1 MSVLCPFPVRCLS
14 GSGFFLCEN
23 IAEVMKMQGNPYT
36 AYQPI
41 YGNPYGMRMQ
51 QQYYQPQP
59 MQPMEQAAV
68 VMVSDRREV
77 DSQIVNDLLP
87 HYYANRNGAEIYV
100 KQLDTATGKSVVT
113 VYKAEMAQQAAPMEY
128 ASAADLRALAGR
140 VDDLAAALDAGY
152 TPKRALNGGV
162 SNDAE

>member
-1 MSVLCPFPVRCLS
+1 
-14 GSGFFLCEN
+14 
-23 IAEVMKMQGNPYT
+23 MQGNPYT
-36 AYQPI
+36 AYQPV
-41 YGNPYGMRMQ
+41 YGNPYAMRMP
-51 QQYYQPQP
+51 QQYYPPQP

-87 HYYANRNGAEIYV
+87 HYFANRNGAEIYV

-113 VYKAEMAQQAAPMEY
+113 VYKAEVNQQQAVEY

-140 VDDLAAALDAGY
+140 VDDLAATVGNGY
-152 TPKRALNGGV
+152 TPKRASNGGMT
-162 SNDAE
+162 DAE

>member
-1 MSVLCPFPVRCLS
+1 
-14 GSGFFLCEN
+14 
-23 IAEVMKMQGNPYT
+23 MQGNPYT
-36 AYQPI
+36 AYQPV
-41 YGNPYGMRMQ
+41 YGNPYAMRMP
-51 QQYYQPQP
+51 QQYYPPQP

-87 HYYANRNGAEIYV
+87 HYFANRNGAEIYV

-113 VYKAEMAQQAAPMEY
+113 VYRAEVNQQQAVEY

-140 VDDLAAALDAGY
+140 VDDLAATVGNGY
-152 TPKRALNGGV
+152 TPKRASNGGMT
-162 SNDAE
+162 DAE

>member
-1 MSVLCPFPVRCLS
+1 
-14 GSGFFLCEN
+14 
-23 IAEVMKMQGNPYT
+23 MQGNPYT
-36 AYQPI
+36 SYQPI

-51 QQYYQPQP
+51 QQYYQPP
-59 MQPMEQAAV
+59 ALQPMEQAAV

-113 VYKAEMAQQAAPMEY
+113 VFHADAGREAAEY
-128 ASAADLRALAGR
+128 ASAADLRALAVR
-140 VDDLAAALDAGY
+140 VDELAAAINGEY
-152 TPKRALNGGV
+152 VPKRANKGGV
-162 SNDAE
+162 DGNDE

>member
-1 MSVLCPFPVRCLS
+1 
-14 GSGFFLCEN
+14 
-23 IAEVMKMQGNPYT
+23 MQGNPYT
-36 AYQPI
+36 AYQPV
-41 YGNPYGMRMQ
+41 YGNPYAMRMP
-51 QQYYQPQP
+51 QQYYPPQP

-113 VYKAEMAQQAAPMEY
+113 VYRAEVNQQQAVEY

-140 VDDLAAALDAGY
+140 VDDLAAVVGNSY
-152 TPKRALNGGV
+152 TPKRASNGGV
-162 SNDAE
+162 NDAE